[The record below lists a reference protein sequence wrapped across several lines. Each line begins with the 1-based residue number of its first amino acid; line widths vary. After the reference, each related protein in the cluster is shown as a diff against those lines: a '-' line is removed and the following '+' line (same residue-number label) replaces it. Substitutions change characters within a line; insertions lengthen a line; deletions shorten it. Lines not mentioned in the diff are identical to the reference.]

1 MKRRTSFSILFA
13 GSIILSALIGI
24 LMPGNG
30 MGMDRLSAQFQVAL
44 APSFEQ
50 PTYTPATSL
59 AQGADAAASEDE
71 ESSEA
76 ADAEDE
82 AVENG
87 LKPFDEVVADLSM
100 SSGLFKIYQDP
111 DTLDAYLGLSPNQ
124 LNQNFLL
131 IATLESGIGE
141 GGAVSWLAH

>member
-1 MKRRTSFSILFA
+1 
-13 GSIILSALIGI
+13 
-24 LMPGNG
+24 

-87 LKPFDEVVADLSM
+87 LKPFDEGGRRPIDVIRSIQDFIRTLILSM
-100 SSGLFKIYQDP
+100 PTWGS
-111 DTLDAYLGLSPNQ
+111 ARNQ

-131 IATLESGIGE
+131 IATRGVGHWRR
-141 GGAVSWLAH
+141 GAVSWLAH